1 MNNNQSLIKNIIK
14 YLTDVFNEE
23 KIERKSQSFFIS
35 NKELDKILNE
45 YFVFLK
51 NEKELLSDVR
61 YNYNLIKDMSFPYE
75 KEDVMYARDLS
86 IENNVSHTQKEHNRY
101 SHRIHSH
108 LIKAFGEKLGVKKAK
123 EKKRITLK
131 SKKVYGLVE
140 ILNLKLDFLKN
151 DSLPKH
157 FIDVLIGKSEQEIH
171 LNIDNRNFHYILT
184 KIKEYFFNFTIT
196 AVAKTNKIYSERG
209 NVLGAKNLRNSKV
222 DNPSLK
228 NEIDKIVT
236 NFS

>member
-35 NKELDKILNE
+35 NKELDKTLNE
-45 YFVFLK
+45 YFVFFRNK
-51 NEKELLSDVR
+51 KELLSDVQ
-61 YNYNLIKDMSFPYE
+61 YNYNLIKNMSFPYE

-123 EKKRITLK
+123 EKRRITLK